1 MDGFVVVRQHE
12 NNKNISIYMNPIL
25 IGILAFLIFCVVW
38 MNMKREGFKSG
49 STPKDIQAKIQ
60 KMNNE
65 LIDSLNMS
73 TYRSSYEESILDLEK
88 WADNSMLT
96 IISQGN
102 LGTDSADKNINT
114 ITQFNELA
122 KFKENLNSMM
132 AVLDKTE

>member
-1 MDGFVVVRQHE
+1 
-12 NNKNISIYMNPIL
+12 MNPIL

-38 MNMKREGFKSG
+38 MSVKREGFKSG
-49 STPKDIQAKIQ
+49 STPKDIQTKIQ
-60 KMNNE
+60 KMNDE
-65 LIDSLNMS
+65 LIDELNMS

-96 IISQGN
+96 IISQGK
-102 LGTDSADKNINT
+102 LGTDSADKNINS
-114 ITQFNELA
+114 IILFNDLA

>member
-1 MDGFVVVRQHE
+1 
-12 NNKNISIYMNPIL
+12 MNPIL

-38 MNMKREGFKSG
+38 TNMKREGFKSG

-65 LIDSLNMS
+65 LIDTLNMS

-96 IISQGN
+96 IISQGK
-102 LGTDSADKNINT
+102 LGTDSADKNINS